1 MVQGRR
7 LLSSHRRH
15 ELRRGVVRRIRGRML
30 HALHPKCD
38 LQQHQ
43 AQQRKRPSLGRL
55 LAQKRCRHRFHT
67 RSAAGVVHQ
76 REDFLQGEPHAS
88 SRHRDVRTCC
98 SSSPSRPHAALHA
111 ICAIDTLPCEVAARN
126 SHHPR
131 ASPSQPSPPPPIVTP
146 SGYVE
151 RSLVSNSGGGDGG
164 GGFWLRAD
172 YSYDAI
178 DGRNVGHGQQYA
190 GFVDV
195 CGTRCTASSSC
206 NNFMFVLPNGNHWGG
221 CWLKSDVVAAS
232 TPESIATTN
241 TETIGYANRR
251 TFYRVS
257 IMPAYHPWPRRC
269 PNTRAAHAR
278 AALLQRNAK
287 QPTQHRRTP
296 PHPNLTPTPP
306 DPDPDRTAPH
316 RSTAPHPT
324 TPHHTA
330 LQTAHAPH
338 RRTTHHTAHHRTP
351 PHCTAPHRS
360 PCHRTASPRT
370 TLPLCPLSS
379 LSSIGFPQLTSP
391 VSLVSSGG
399 TIATA
404 VTSSTTSSVAATAG
418 LATTASSVDAAAAV
432 DATSSVRIHI
442 RHVLG

>member
-1 MVQGRR
+1 MDVKGRR

-15 ELRRGVVRRIRGRML
+15 ELRCGDVRRIRGRML

-67 RSAAGVVHQ
+67 RSAAGVVRQ

-195 CGTRCTASSSC
+195 CGTRCTASSSF
-206 NNFMFVLPNGNHWGG
+206 NHFMF
-221 CWLKSDVVAAS
+221 A
-232 TPESIATTN
+232 
-241 TETIGYANRR
+241 
-251 TFYRVS
+251 
-257 IMPAYHPWPRRC
+257 
-269 PNTRAAHAR
+269 AR
-278 AALLQRNAK
+278 AALREA
-287 QPTQHRRTP
+287 
-296 PHPNLTPTPP
+296 
-306 DPDPDRTAPH
+306 A
-316 RSTAPHPT
+316 A
-324 TPHHTA
+324 
-330 LQTAHAPH
+330 
-338 RRTTHHTAHHRTP
+338 
-351 PHCTAPHRS
+351 
-360 PCHRTASPRT
+360 
-370 TLPLCPLSS
+370 
-379 LSSIGFPQLTSP
+379 
-391 VSLVSSGG
+391 
-399 TIATA
+399 
-404 VTSSTTSSVAATAG
+404 TTSCLSFRTRITGEAAG
-418 LATTASSVDAAAAV
+418 SR
-432 DATSSVRIHI
+432 ATSSPLPHQRRSRRPTRRRFDLPTVG
-442 RHVLG
+442 LSTG